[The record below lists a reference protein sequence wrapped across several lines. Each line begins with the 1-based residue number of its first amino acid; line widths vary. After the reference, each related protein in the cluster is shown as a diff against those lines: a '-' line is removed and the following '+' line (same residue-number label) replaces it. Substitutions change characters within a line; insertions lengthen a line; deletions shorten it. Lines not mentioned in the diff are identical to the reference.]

1 MYDDDT
7 EMRTSARGG
16 GFGRALKNL
25 VLFLLFLGL
34 AFGLLYLVAERNA
47 RRYFL
52 VPEDGNLVV
61 KRGIFFPI
69 GQKPYL
75 PDDPSLAKAYAP
87 IPLPASGT
95 KIKQQAFAER
105 SDLDRS
111 LFDTLLAWSKTRIHS
126 GDPKTLEKGIKY
138 LSRAE
143 ELPTY
148 TDTQRQALEELQGEV
163 AYYEAKRRL
172 RQSVDSL
179 EDVVKKLARARDS
192 GSARAGESKALLGAI
207 EQHIAALRRVLDE
220 LDRGIKLDS
229 GSPPTP
235 PPADTGAAG
244 AAAPATPPA
253 QPALPP
259 RPAPAPRTTPPRT
272 VPRTRPRP
280 AAPAPTKPAPA
291 SRAPAPAP
299 AAPARGTAPANGG

>member
-7 EMRTSARGG
+7 EMRTSTRGG

-25 VLFLLFLGL
+25 LLFLLFLGL

-75 PDDPSLAKAYAP
+75 PDDPTLAKAYAP

-111 LFDTLLAWSKTRIHS
+111 LFDTLLGWSKTRIHS
-126 GDPKTLEKGIKY
+126 GDPKTLELGIKY
-138 LSRAE
+138 LGRAE
-143 ELPTY
+143 KLPTY
-148 TDTQRQALEELQGEV
+148 TDKQRQALEELQGEV

-172 RQSVDSL
+172 RQSVESL

-207 EQHIAALRRVLDE
+207 EAHIAALRSVLDE
-220 LDRGIKLDS
+220 LDRGIKLDRA
-229 GSPPTP
+229 GPQAPVPGGTGTATA
-235 PPADTGAAG
+235 PPA
-244 AAAPATPPA
+244 APPPA

-259 RPAPAPRTTPPRT
+259 RPAPAPRTTPPHA

-280 AAPAPTKPAPA
+280 AAPAAPKT
-291 SRAPAPAP
+291 PPPAP
-299 AAPARGTAPANGG
+299 AAPSGGAVPANGG